1 MHPTIIKLCILQ
13 THTNNANPQHTLP
26 TGTYKNPVIRLMSMG
41 LQYTR
46 SMRAILDWFN
56 SERCDCATVGYIT
69 DEVDYSRETVRQGL
83 KELAASD
90 AAELRHEPTALYRLR
105 YDPRDTEVADDE

>member
-1 MHPTIIKLCILQ
+1 
-13 THTNNANPQHTLP
+13 
-26 TGTYKNPVIRLMSMG
+26 MSMG

-105 YDPRDTEVADDE
+105 YDPRDTEASDAGE